1 MAKNQR
7 TRFEVFLDGMC
18 SIWQLD
24 KNIKPVRVLD
34 NIRFQNRVVGYKRNY
49 AAEQAQYHIERII
62 RIPRADNITRG
73 AFVVIG
79 KEQYS
84 VIQAQPIYDT
94 IPACTDLTLSQ
105 PEILLEFDENQAG
118 GGGRM

>member
-7 TRFEVFLDGMC
+7 TQFEAFLDGLC

-24 KNIKPVRVLD
+24 KDMKPVQVLA

-79 KEQYS
+79 EEQYS
-84 VIQAQPIYDT
+84 VIQAQPKLDT
-94 IPACTDLTLSQ
+94 IPNCTDLTLGQ
-105 PEILLEFDENQAG
+105 PEILLDFDPTQAG
-118 GGGRM
+118 SGGRM